1 MPNKC
6 LPPRYATPRDPA
18 QFEVNYLN
26 GNLIALSFGITYVMA
41 HELSQ
46 ELVML
51 RKCTLVLAT
60 AAAVGSA
67 VLSTSAFAF
76 ERGVPAIGRGS
87 HSSRF
92 ASHDAEFDYRRYWPY
107 HAYYDYCAAHV
118 ADSDNGC

>member
-1 MPNKC
+1 
-6 LPPRYATPRDPA
+6 
-18 QFEVNYLN
+18 VNNLN
-26 GNLIALSFGITYVMA
+26 GNLIALSFAITYVMA
-41 HELSQ
+41 HELSW

-76 ERGVPAIGRGS
+76 ERGVPAIGRAS
-87 HSSRF
+87 YSSRF
-92 ASHDAEFDYRRYWPY
+92 ASHDGEFDYRRYWPY
-107 HAYYDYCAAHV
+107 RAYYDYCAAHV